1 MSLIAVHPDLV
12 VTSAEGIPQLLV
24 EAKSHRNIPAA
35 MAAEWHHRASAYNPA
50 CFALFVAT
58 DKFWLWAPGGTT
70 PTYEGDTMSLLERY
84 INLDKVPLATVRG
97 EAFESLIYA
106 WLGSVIFK
114 PANVL
119 LELPAQRWLVETGL
133 HPLIYRGYIQW
144 ESNLA

>member
-1 MSLIAVHPDLV
+1 
-12 VTSAEGIPQLLV
+12 
-24 EAKSHRNIPAA
+24 
-35 MAAEWHHRASAYNPA
+35 
-50 CFALFVAT
+50 
-58 DKFWLWAPGGTT
+58 
-70 PTYEGDTMSLLERY
+70 MSLLERY